1 MRDKWASRQGR
12 LRSSP
17 NLLEILTSRVQA
29 RVSHIQ
35 AVIPLCER
43 LRQEEFLQNNCHL
56 GALILAEGRES
67 VAARAGEINGT
78 DKRNRYQ
85 NYQRGEQG

>member
-1 MRDKWASRQGR
+1 MSFKTGTPAQLPQSSGES
-12 LRSSP
+12 LRP
-17 NLLEILTSRVQA
+17 VSRVQA

-43 LRQEEFLQNNCHL
+43 VRQEEFLRNNCHW

-67 VAARAGEINGT
+67 VAASAGEINGT

-85 NYQRGEQG
+85 NYQGGE